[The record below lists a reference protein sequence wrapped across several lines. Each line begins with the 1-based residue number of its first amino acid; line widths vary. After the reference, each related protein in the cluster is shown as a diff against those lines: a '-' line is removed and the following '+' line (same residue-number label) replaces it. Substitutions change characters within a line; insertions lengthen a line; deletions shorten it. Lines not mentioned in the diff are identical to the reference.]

1 MSSDDLTTQPMLNT
15 ILERLNE
22 IAAKF
27 TDELEAI
34 LKAESEQRSEMDFLR
49 KELGAILKAESE
61 QRSEMDFLRR
71 EMEAILKE
79 LGAQRAAIAALETAV
94 DKGFRSLDRRLEV
107 ISSDIIKLRADFG
120 YIEDRVEK
128 LEQRPS

>member
-1 MSSDDLTTQPMLNT
+1 
-15 ILERLNE
+15 
-22 IAAKF
+22 
-27 TDELEAI
+27 
-34 LKAESEQRSEMDFLR
+34 
-49 KELGAILKAESE
+49 
-61 QRSEMDFLRR
+61 MDFLRR

-107 ISSDIIKLRADFG
+107 ISSDIIKLRADFR